1 MQNSLQK
8 VLLAFILQLFS
19 MNNVFSSDQQKN
31 NDIFSL
37 IYEKDQ
43 KIKKLEEMYQNVLRQ
58 NSVLAQQFMQ
68 SQLEKNQLEEQVEQ
82 SHKTIQQLIS
92 DNAQLVLEVSEFKQ
106 NNLSL
111 SRELRKRSS
120 SMSSSTFSV
129 VDENIK

>member
-8 VLLAFILQLFS
+8 VLLAFILELFS